1 MSFQIKLCCCFII
14 TLTTRDCIQARLNTL
29 VGWGLQ
35 MFMKVLGLVSY
46 MEKMISDPSEPTFV
60 IRVCQICKIPKL
72 WKNHDFLTI
81 SPIWKTYI
89 RWKYVP
95 KHPWPVQQLWQKNFP
110 KNYSQFSENGHF
122 LFLKN
127 PFFKFHEILGEDT

>member
-1 MSFQIKLCCCFII
+1 MVIFENS
-14 TLTTRDCIQARLNTL
+14 TRDFWADLLFSDCIQARLNTL

-72 WKNHDFLTI
+72 
-81 SPIWKTYI
+81 
-89 RWKYVP
+89 
-95 KHPWPVQQLWQKNFP
+95 
-110 KNYSQFSENGHF
+110 
-122 LFLKN
+122 
-127 PFFKFHEILGEDT
+127 